1 MSEGR
6 GALVNFLLFFRG
18 SGGREREGFPMISDF
33 LGFLILL
40 MRAGLKHL
48 KTLSYLH
55 LRRDETPAPSL
66 AQFLQGAEPGSL
78 PVAGYTGW
86 LCNFFPFNSVL

>member
-33 LGFLILL
+33 LGFLSLL
-40 MRAGLKHL
+40 MHAASSHNMDA
-48 KTLSYLH
+48 KTL
-55 LRRDETPAPSL
+55 L
-66 AQFLQGAEPGSL
+66 AAT
-78 PVAGYTGW
+78 VAQ
-86 LCNFFPFNSVL
+86 

>member
-40 MRAGLKHL
+40 MRAAPI
-48 KTLSYLH
+48 KTLKN
-55 LRRDETPAPSL
+55 RIL
-66 AQFLQGAEPGSL
+66 AQGRLCTSGSEWAVHL
-78 PVAGYTGW
+78 GG
-86 LCNFFPFNSVL
+86 L